1 MGDVVEFPTESRK
14 ITELTEKLEKGVTDL
29 EFKYNE
35 LDAIHEMLNQREA
48 EANTLEKDFD
58 KLIKEYVDIK
68 GIEDTPA
75 IWLTYS
81 RSCIVKA
88 TGEGEYKMIWVGDK
102 DE

>member
-1 MGDVVEFPTESRK
+1 MGDVIEFPTESRK

-35 LDAIHEMLNQREA
+35 LDAIHEILNQREA

-68 GIEDTPA
+68 GIDDTPA

-88 TGEGEYKMIWVGDK
+88 TGEGEYKMIWIGDK

>member
-68 GIEDTPA
+68 GIDDTPA

-88 TGEGEYKMIWVGDK
+88 TGEGEYKMIWIGDK
-102 DE
+102 DD

>member
-88 TGEGEYKMIWVGDK
+88 TGEGEYKMIWIGDK
-102 DE
+102 DD